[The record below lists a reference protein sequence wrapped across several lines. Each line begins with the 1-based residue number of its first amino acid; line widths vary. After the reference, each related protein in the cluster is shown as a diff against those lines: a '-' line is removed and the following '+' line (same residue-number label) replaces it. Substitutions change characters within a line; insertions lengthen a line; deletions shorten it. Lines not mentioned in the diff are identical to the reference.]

1 MSYELKVI
9 NFMGIR
15 KYTSG
20 FSIILS
26 IAAVLSIGIQG
37 FNFGL
42 DFTGGTQLELLLNKP
57 ADIPKIREVLEEEHL
72 RSPVAVVFGEENNV
86 MIRTQDEMKAKGRDQ
101 LAAEVAKLG
110 NGAELKSVNNPPRD
124 LEGYAET
131 IILANVTEAQLTAA
145 NIFNAERFGKTL
157 YSVGKDQT
165 LTVSIANPV
174 GTIYGDYLKTK
185 IEAATGTEIK
195 ILGSASVGSQVGEEL
210 MNNGGLGIICAFAL
224 VFLYVAIQ
232 FQWKFSVGAIVSLVH
247 VTIVTLGCFSFFQWD
262 FDLTV
267 LAAIIA
273 LIGYSINDTIVIFD
287 RIRENFRKL
296 RKIDPIEIVNIS
308 MTQTLGRSIMTHV
321 TVFLVMAVLFF
332 FGGEILEGF
341 SKAMMIGVVFGTYS
355 SIYIAANATVALGIG
370 KEDLMPRAK
379 EGEEGSEVDMAP

>member
-1 MSYELKVI
+1 MAYELKVI

-20 FSIILS
+20 FSILLTL
-26 IAAVLSIGIQG
+26 AAILSIGIQG

-57 ADIPKIREVLEEEHL
+57 ADIPKIRHVLEEEHL
-72 RSPVAVVFGEENNV
+72 RTPVAVVFGEENNV
-86 MIRTQDEMKAKGRDQ
+86 MIRTQDEMKTKGSNQ
-101 LAAEVAKLG
+101 LAAEIAKLG
-110 NGAELKSVNNPPRD
+110 NGAELKSVSNPPRD

-145 NIFNAERFGKTL
+145 NIFDAERFGKVL
-157 YSVGKDQT
+157 YTPAKDQT
-165 LTVSIANPV
+165 LSVSIANPL
-174 GTIYGDYLKTK
+174 GTIYSNYLKTK
-185 IEAATGTEIK
+185 IEKATDSEIK

-232 FQWKFSVGAIVSLVH
+232 FQWKFSVGAIVSLIH
-247 VTIVTLGCFSFFQWD
+247 VTIVTLGCFTFFQWD

-321 TVFLVMAVLFF
+321 TVFLVMAVLYF

-379 EGEEGSEVDMAP
+379 EGDGSEADMAP

>member
-1 MSYELKVI
+1 MAYELKTI

-20 FSIILS
+20 FSIILTI
-26 IAAVLSIGIQG
+26 IAVFSIGFHG
-37 FNFGL
+37 FNLGL

-57 ADIPKIREVLEEEHL
+57 ADIPKIHKVLEEEHL
-72 RSPVAVVFGEENNV
+72 RAPVAVVFGESNDIMV
-86 MIRTQDEMKAKGRDQ
+86 RTQDELKAKGRD
-101 LAAEVAKLG
+101 LIAAEVTKLG
-110 NGAELKSVNNPPRD
+110 NGAELKSVGNPPRD
-124 LEGYAET
+124 LEGFAET
-131 IILANVTEAQLTAA
+131 VVVANTSEEQLNAS
-145 NIFNAERFGKTL
+145 NIFNAERFGKVIYTPA
-157 YSVGKDQT
+157 KDG
-165 LTVSIANPV
+165 TVTVAIANPLSAV
-174 GTIYGDYLKTK
+174 YSNYLRTK
-185 IEAATGTEIK
+185 IEIATDSKIK
-195 ILGSASVGSQVGEEL
+195 ILSSETVGSQVGEEL
-210 MNNGGLGIICAFAL
+210 LNNGGLGIICAFAL

-247 VTIVTLGCFSFFQWD
+247 VTLVTLGCFSFFQWD

-287 RIRENFRKL
+287 RIRENFRKM

-332 FGGEILEGF
+332 FGGEILAGF

-379 EGEEGSEVDMAP
+379 EGEGEGDLAP

>member
-1 MSYELKVI
+1 MFSYELKTI

-20 FSIILS
+20 FSIVLTLIAVFS
-26 IAAVLSIGIQG
+26 IVFHG

-42 DFTGGTQLELLLNKP
+42 DFTGGTQLELLMNKP
-57 ADIPKIREVLEEEHL
+57 ADIPKIRHVLEEEHL
-72 RSPVAVVFGEENNV
+72 DGAQAVVFGEENNV
-86 MIRTQDEMKAKGRDQ
+86 MIRTQDDMKVKGQ
-101 LAAEVAKLG
+101 EHFAPEIAKLG
-110 NGAELKSVNNPPRD
+110 NGAELKSVSNPPRD

-131 IILANVTEAQLTAA
+131 ITLANVTEAQLTAA
-145 NIFNAERFGKTL
+145 NVFNAERFGKVL
-157 YSVGKDQT
+157 YSVNKDQT
-165 LTVSIANPV
+165 LSVSIANPL
-174 GTIYGDYLKTK
+174 GTIYVNYLTKK
-185 IEAATGTEIK
+185 IEAATDSEIK
-195 ILGSASVGSQVGEEL
+195 IMGSASVGSQVGEEL

-232 FQWKFSVGAIVSLVH
+232 FQWKFSVGAIVSLIH
-247 VTIVTLGCFSFFQWD
+247 VTLVTLGCFSFFQWD

-296 RKIDPIEIVNIS
+296 RKDDPIEIVNIS

-321 TVFLVMAVLFF
+321 TVFLVMTVLFF
-332 FGGEILEGF
+332 FGGEILSGF

-355 SIYIAANATVALGIG
+355 SIYIAANATVALGIA
-370 KEDLMPRAK
+370 KEDLMPRPK
-379 EGEEGSEVDMAP
+379 EGDGSEADVAP

>member
-1 MSYELKVI
+1 MSYELKTI

-20 FSIILS
+20 FSIILTI
-26 IAAVLSIGIQG
+26 IAIFSIGFHG

-57 ADIPKIREVLEEEHL
+57 AEIPKIHKVLEEEHL
-72 RSPVAVVFGEENNV
+72 RSPVAVVFGENNDV
-86 MIRTQDEMKAKGRDQ
+86 MIRTQDELKVKGRDQ
-101 LAAEVAKLG
+101 ITAEVAKLG
-110 NGAELKSVNNPPRD
+110 NGIELKSVGNPPRD
-124 LEGYAET
+124 LEGFAET
-131 IILANVTEAQLTAA
+131 LVITNATEEQLTAS
-145 NIFNAERFGKTL
+145 NIFNAERFGKVIYIAEKDNTI
-157 YSVGKDQT
+157 SVA
-165 LTVSIANPV
+165 VANPLGAV
-174 GTIYGDYLKTK
+174 YSNYLKSK
-185 IEAATGTEIK
+185 IEVATDSKIK
-195 ILGSASVGSQVGEEL
+195 ILSSETVGSQVGGEL
-210 MNNGGLGIICAFAL
+210 LNNGGLGILCAFAL

-232 FQWKFSVGAIVSLVH
+232 FQWKFSVGAIVSLIH
-247 VTIVTLGCFSFFQWD
+247 VTLVTLGCFSFFQWD

-267 LAAIIA
+267 LAAVIA

-296 RKIDPIEIVNIS
+296 RKMDPIDIVNIS

-321 TVFLVMAVLFF
+321 TVFLVMTVLFF
-332 FGGEILEGF
+332 FGGEILAGF

-379 EGEEGSEVDMAP
+379 EGDGSEADMAP

>member
-1 MSYELKVI
+1 MKTI

-20 FSIILS
+20 FSIVLTIL
-26 IAAVLSIGIQG
+26 AVLSITFHG

-72 RSPVAVVFGEENNV
+72 RSPVAVVFGEENDV
-86 MIRTQDEMKAKGRDQ
+86 MIRTQDELKTKGRDQ
-101 LAAEVAKLG
+101 IAVEISKLG
-110 NGAELKSVNNPPRD
+110 NGAEIKSVGNPPRD
-124 LEGYAET
+124 LEGYSET
-131 IILANVTEAQLTAA
+131 LVLANVTEQQLSNAK
-145 NIFNAERFGKTL
+145 IFDAERFGKVLVTTE
-157 YSVGKDQT
+157 KDQT
-165 LTVSIANPV
+165 LSVSIANPLGSV
-174 GTIYGDYLKTK
+174 YSNYLKTK
-185 IEAATGTEIK
+185 IEAATNSEVK

-210 MNNGGLGIICAFAL
+210 MNNGALGILCAFAL

-232 FQWKFSVGAIVSLVH
+232 FQWKFSVGAIVSLIH
-247 VTIVTLGCFSFFQWD
+247 VTLVTLGCFSLFQWD

-296 RKIDPIEIVNIS
+296 RKIDPIDIVNIS

-321 TVFLVMAVLFF
+321 TVFLVMTVLFV
-332 FGGEILEGF
+332 FGGEILSGF

-379 EGEEGSEVDMAP
+379 EGEGNEADAAP